1 MSAVIYTRP
10 PNRLGKLLSAP
21 GGRKLT
27 DAVSEA
33 QANLDSIRE
42 QVTGEVDVALSRLRE
57 SVTAASMADSGAQA
71 RADVYAHATAIAGL
85 AGLCGLGQ
93 LGQVAY
99 NLCELADCYIE
110 RGAWNAAA
118 VAAHLDTMTLLR
130 VAGLPE
136 GSPEGEALLQ
146 GLKSL
151 VRRVDPTAGGPGPE
165 QEVLA

>member
-10 PNRLGKLLSAP
+10 PNRLGKLLAAP
-21 GGRKLT
+21 GGRKLS

-33 QANLDSIRE
+33 QANLDSIRD

-57 SVTAASMADSGAQA
+57 SVAAASMVDGGAEA

-110 RGAWNAAA
+110 RQAWNSAA

-130 VAGLPE
+130 MAGLPD
-136 GSPEGEALLQ
+136 GSPEGVALLE

-151 VRRVDPTAGGPGPE
+151 VRRVDASAGGPGLDQDAP
-165 QEVLA
+165 L